1 MAPIGKKRKRDDRYG
16 PIEELTFDP
25 EARQEYLT
33 GFSKRKQA
41 RKDHAKEVAI
51 KREKEEKIK
60 ERRAL
65 REQKKQEVEEHVQA
79 VNEELK
85 KQNALIN
92 GDESE
97 GDFEGFDE
105 TSAKEEGV
113 AEEVLPSDEE
123 YVDEDKYTTVTVE
136 PMGEESE
143 DEDDEADKAKAEAAT
158 AVKKPE
164 PSAKKKRPWQ
174 KDGDDKKIKR
184 KKFRYESKA
193 ERAVT
198 RKKQK
203 SRNSKAAAAR
213 KKEK

>member
-1 MAPIGKKRKRDDRYG
+1 MAPIGKKRKRGDRYG
-16 PIEELTFDP
+16 PIEELTFNP

-60 ERRAL
+60 ERKAL

-97 GDFEGFDE
+97 DDFEGFE
-105 TSAKEEGV
+105 NTEGA

-143 DEDDEADKAKAEAAT
+143 DNDDEVGEAKAEASLT
-158 AVKKPE
+158 IKKPE
-164 PSAKKKRPWQ
+164 HPMKKKRPWQ
-174 KDGDDKKIKR
+174 KDGDDKKKVKK

-198 RKKQK
+198 RQKQK

-213 KKEK
+213 KKVK

>member
-16 PIEELTFDP
+16 QIEELTFNP

-60 ERRAL
+60 ERKAL

-92 GDESE
+92 SDEGE

-105 TSAKEEGV
+105 TITKGEGAV
-113 AEEVLPSDEE
+113 EEVLPSDEE

-136 PMGEESE
+136 PMGESDAE
-143 DEDDEADKAKAEAAT
+143 DGQEEAEGINAP
-158 AVKKPE
+158 AVTKPE
-164 PSAKKKRPWQ
+164 PPAKKKRPWQ
-174 KDGDDKKIKR
+174 KDGEDKKKVKK
-184 KKFRYESKA
+184 KKFRYESKS

-198 RKKQK
+198 RQKQK